1 MKKTFKPLKNISLTL
16 ITVFSILIFAGCA
29 TSVPIQV
36 ERPPTLNTLGIQR
49 IAVMPFRTSDNSS
62 LQRHAATLLANESLL
77 RIQDTKRFT
86 MVNSSTIEQAQRRNQ
101 NIESLADA
109 LFSGQVLSLTVNNGS
124 EQRRAKDRNGDYY
137 YYTVYTREARIS
149 FNYNLT
155 KTRDG
160 SMLGPLSKT
169 DTLNYSNEDYSKLPS
184 PEQMVQT
191 LVQRNL
197 RSLGNDVAPHRVT
210 EQRRF
215 ETISTKDKII
225 KQRAKDAIS
234 LVKNGNYKSA
244 QEAFQRLYQDTGSF
258 EAGYN
263 AALLIEIQGDLQG
276 ALAYM
281 QQVFYQ
287 TGNPKARDG
296 INRLQMEINN
306 VGLLAVYRENP
317 TQQDL
322 VISFAVE
329 EVISR
334 IPAKSKV
341 AVINNSQNEKQL
353 AETLTNGIIYAFQS
367 KNIEIV
373 DRVNRSLLEAERIYQ
388 VSGNVNDADI
398 VRIGNEAGINVFIL
412 VSVTG
417 SGSSRRL
424 SLRCLDVERNTIIYQ
439 TPQTSDFNL

>member
-1 MKKTFKPLKNISLTL
+1 
-16 ITVFSILIFAGCA
+16 
-29 TSVPIQV
+29 VPIVV

-49 IAVMPFRTSDNSS
+49 IAVMPFRTTDNSS
-62 LQRHAATLLANESLL
+62 LQWHASNLLTNESLA

-86 MVNSSTIEQAQRRNQ
+86 MVNSTTIEQAQRRNQ

-109 LFSGQVLSLTVNNGS
+109 LFSGQVLSVTINNRS
-124 EQRRAKDRNGDYY
+124 EERRAKDRQGNYY
-137 YYTVYTREARIS
+137 YYTVYIREAGIS

-160 SMLGPLSKT
+160 TLLGPLTKS
-169 DTLNYSNEDYSKLPS
+169 DTTTASEQDYSKLPS

-210 EQRRF
+210 EQRKF
-215 ETISTKDKII
+215 ETISTKDKVL
-225 KQRAKDAIS
+225 KQRVKDAIAQ
-234 LVKNGNYKSA
+234 VKNGNYRTA
-244 QEAFQRLYQDTGSF
+244 QEMFQRLYQDTGSF

-263 AALLIEIQGDLQG
+263 AAILIEVQGNLEG

-281 QQVFYQ
+281 QQVYYQ
-287 TGNPKARDG
+287 TGNPKANDG
-296 INRLQMEINN
+296 INRLQREIDN
-306 VGLLAVYRENP
+306 VGLVAIYKENP

-322 VISFAVE
+322 AVSLAVT

-334 IPAKSKV
+334 IPSRAKL
-341 AVINNSQNEKQL
+341 AVINNSQYEKQL
-353 AETLTNGIIYAFQS
+353 AESLTNNIIYSLQS

-373 DRVNRSLLEAERIYQ
+373 DRANRSLLEAERLYQ
-388 VSGNVNDADI
+388 VSGNVSDADI
-398 VRIGNEAGINVFIL
+398 VKIGNEAGVNVFVL

-417 SGSSRRL
+417 AGSSRRL
-424 SLRCLDVERNTIIYQ
+424 SVRALDVERSTIIYQ
-439 TPQTSDFNL
+439 TPPTNDFNL